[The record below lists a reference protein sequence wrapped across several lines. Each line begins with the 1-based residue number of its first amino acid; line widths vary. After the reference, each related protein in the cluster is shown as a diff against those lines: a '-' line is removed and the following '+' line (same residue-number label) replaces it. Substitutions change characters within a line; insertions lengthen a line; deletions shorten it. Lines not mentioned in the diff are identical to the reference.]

1 MAIEKE
7 TKETNENIEA
17 LSSEE
22 EKYISKDSQPAFS
35 KGLYE
40 WLMFLLTYYSRI
52 RENLKIDFESFIV
65 LQVVVRHLQA

>member
-1 MAIEKE
+1 MAIDEE

-35 KGLYE
+35 KGLY
-40 WLMFLLTYYSRI
+40 LSLI
-52 RENLKIDFESFIV
+52 HI
-65 LQVVVRHLQA
+65 

>member
-1 MAIEKE
+1 MTIEKK

-22 EKYISKDSQPAFS
+22 EKYISKDNQPAFS

-52 RENLKIDFESFIV
+52 RENLKIDFEQRWS
-65 LQVVVRHLQA
+65 